1 MKRTLVALTISAF
14 ALVSGAAYADTVLIT
29 GSNRGL
35 GFQFAK
41 QYAER
46 GYTVIATARSP
57 HDDVELKALAAKHD
71 NVIVEEL
78 DVLDEAELSGLAAK
92 YRGKPIDI
100 LINNAGVLGSGSFAK
115 PDRDEFNRVMAV
127 NVYGVLAVTAAFHG
141 NVAASEQKKIIG
153 ITSPAGTFNIASLFV
168 GGKMAG
174 MPAPGKEAKAV
185 DRGVEVAE
193 GGGFYYGLSKVAVN
207 LAMHKIRNQVRSEGI
222 TVGLIAPNA
231 VDTDMLAELGYSGPK
246 TTDSDAIA
254 SFIKIIDG
262 MTMENAGQPIIQDG
276 TILDW

>member
-1 MKRTLVALTISAF
+1 MKCTISALAISAIVF
-14 ALVSGAAYADTVLIT
+14 ISGVAYADTVLLT

-41 QYAER
+41 QYVER

-57 HDDVELKALAAKHD
+57 GDDVELKALAAKHK
-71 NVIVEEL
+71 NVVIEKL
-78 DVLDEAELSGLAAK
+78 DVLDETALNRLAAK
-92 YRGKPIDI
+92 YKGEPIDI

-127 NVYGVLAVTAAFHG
+127 NVYGVLAVAEAFRD
-141 NVAASEQKKIIG
+141 NVAASTQKKIISL
-153 ITSPAGTFNIASLFV
+153 TSPAGTFNISSLFV
-168 GGKMAG
+168 DGKMAG
-174 MPAPGKEAKAV
+174 MPASGKEAKPV
-185 DRGVEVAE
+185 DRGVDVAE
-193 GGGFYYGLSKVAVN
+193 GNGFYYGLSKVSVN

-222 TVGLIAPNA
+222 IIGLIAPNA

-246 TTDSDAIA
+246 TTASDAIA

-262 MTMENAGQPIIQDG
+262 MTLENASRPMIQDE

>member
-46 GYTVIATARSP
+46 GYTVIATSRSP
-57 HDDVELKALAAKHD
+57 HDDVELKALAAKHE
-71 NVIVEEL
+71 NVIIEEL

-92 YRGKPIDI
+92 YKDKPIDI
-100 LINNAGVLGSGSFAK
+100 LINNAGVLGSGSFTK
-115 PDRDEFNRVMAV
+115 PSRDEFNRVMSV
-127 NVYGVLAVTAAFHG
+127 NVYGVLAVTAAFHE

-153 ITSPAGTFNIASLFV
+153 ITSPAGTFNIASLFID
-168 GGKMAG
+168 GKMAG
-174 MPAPGKEAKAV
+174 MPAPGEEAKGV
-185 DRGVEVAE
+185 DRGVEVAD

-207 LAMHKIRNQVRSEGI
+207 LAMHKIRNQVRSEEI

-246 TTDSDAIA
+246 TTDAVAIA

-262 MTMENAGQPIIQDG
+262 MTMENAGRPIIQDG